1 MPFFE
6 RERDFA
12 RKRAKGALC
21 LIREKNGVQTFQS
34 RQVIPCGIM
43 ERNGRKKECP
53 LGGKSEI
60 DAEGGYRR
68 FGKNKGHGRVRL
80 PRGGGRLRPN

>member
-6 RERDFA
+6 RERNFA
-12 RKRAKGALC
+12 RKRAKDALF

-43 ERNGRKKECP
+43 ERNGRKRCVLSEGNLRLMRRVAIDV
-53 LGGKSEI
+53 LGKIKGM
-60 DAEGGYRR
+60 DAFAYHE
-68 FGKNKGHGRVRL
+68 VVVC
-80 PRGGGRLRPN
+80 